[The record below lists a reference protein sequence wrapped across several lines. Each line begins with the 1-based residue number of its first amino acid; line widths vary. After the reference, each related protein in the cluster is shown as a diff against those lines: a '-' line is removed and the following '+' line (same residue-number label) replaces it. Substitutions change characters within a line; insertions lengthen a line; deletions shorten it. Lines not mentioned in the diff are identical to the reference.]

1 MSNDASSQSGISDL
15 IKGAVDKAYEVVDVY
30 IKEGQEAAKHIRDG
44 VYTNSNAETDVQN
57 LINHWVKL
65 VKELSV
71 TGIEILSIIVR
82 DTRLVPTPGRPAS
95 SPPGARGPAPQSP
108 SAQIAVETRSK
119 SGPSPSPIGYESS
132 PLYSARSSPLFSR
145 SHGIAAR
152 NEICGWRRWATRP
165 RYRCPRPATARDL
178 HGSDHR
184 RAHQRRARVNF
195 RSCLTA
201 DLGRCL
207 RRPTSSQS
215 GCGSMAPPR
224 VRV

>member
-119 SGPSPSPIGYESS
+119 NPVQVHHQLDTKAAHFIPLVL
-132 PLYSARSSPLFSR
+132 PLYSADRTASLR
-145 SHGIAAR
+145 G
-152 NEICGWRRWATRP
+152 TRFVVGAGG
-165 RYRCPRPATARDL
+165 RPVLVIDVPDQQPPGTYTGAIIDALTREER
-178 HGSDHR
+178 GSISVVVL
-184 RAHQRRARVNF
+184 QQ
-195 RSCLTA
+195 T
-201 DLGRCL
+201 
-207 RRPTSSQS
+207 
-215 GCGSMAPPR
+215 
-224 VRV
+224 